1 MIEDEYIE
9 LMIQKTFW
17 FQHCIKICHQFII
30 HRSCKSLVCRE
41 TLILFQMRQMIVK
54 AQCSTWTLDLFQ
66 PSILLQ
72 VLLLA
77 YIQFLKFAM
86 AIVYS
91 CSCEL

>member
-1 MIEDEYIE
+1 
-9 LMIQKTFW
+9 
-17 FQHCIKICHQFII
+17 
-30 HRSCKSLVCRE
+30 
-41 TLILFQMRQMIVK
+41 MIVK

-91 CSCEL
+91 CSCELWSAAMSYLKMYFNTFVLVTV